1 MKTKIKKTEISLTKE
16 TYNQVLEI
24 IKSNLKDYKV
34 DGDISNL
41 YELIES
47 DLIKNT
53 TLRHKK
59 KLKTILANLL
69 NKKTIHSFNKL
80 FDYLKSDTK
89 IMLSDRELSIIKA
102 KIEYKKSL
110 ELTKKLKENYKKIK
124 LGYYEN

>member
-16 TYNQVLEI
+16 TYNQVLEL

-34 DGDISNL
+34 DGDINNL
-41 YELIES
+41 NELIES

-102 KIEYKKSL
+102 KIEYKKQV
-110 ELTKKLKENYKKIK
+110 ELAKVLREKYKNLKN
-124 LGYYEN
+124 GYYK